1 MRFICILGPG
11 EEPVKK
17 EPVKKEPVKKLV
29 KSEEKKKSVTQQ
41 K

>member
-1 MRFICILGPG
+1 MCFICILGPG
-11 EEPVKK
+11 E

>member
-1 MRFICILGPG
+1 MCFICILGPG

-17 EPVKKEPVKKLV
+17 EPVKKEPVKK
-29 KSEEKKKSVTQQ
+29 KSVTQQ

>member
-1 MRFICILGPG
+1 MCFICTLGPG

-17 EPVKKEPVKKLV
+17 EPVKKEPVKK
-29 KSEEKKKSVTQQ
+29 KSVTQQ